1 MAENTK
7 KTRVLTL
14 RVTEDDF
21 AEIDKK
27 LEATGMTV
35 SEFLRD
41 VFLNSKVTFNVKETK
56 PRDYHRLLFICNK
69 ASNNINQL
77 AHNANAAHRRGI
89 LSESVYIK
97 FLNSLVNIEA
107 LLLHGIGDAD

>member
-1 MAENTK
+1 MAEQPK

-14 RVTEDDF
+14 RVTEEDF

-27 LEATGMTV
+27 LKATGMTT

-41 VFLNSKVTFNVKETK
+41 VFLNSKVTFNVKESR
-56 PRDYHRLLFICNK
+56 PVDYQRLLFFYNK

-77 AHNANAAHRRGI
+77 AHNVNAANRRGL
-89 LSESVYIK
+89 LSESVYLKWLNKLASIESR
-97 FLNSLVNIEA
+97 FLT
-107 LLLHGIGDAD
+107 GISNVD